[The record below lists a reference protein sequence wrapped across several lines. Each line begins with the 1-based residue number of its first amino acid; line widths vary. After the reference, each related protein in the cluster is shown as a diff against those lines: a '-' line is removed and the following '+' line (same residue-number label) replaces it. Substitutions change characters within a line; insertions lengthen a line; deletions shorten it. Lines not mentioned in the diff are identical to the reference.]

1 MATKPILS
9 THRRRK
15 PRIGVVD
22 QQARMPSH
30 ICTTSNVTLT
40 SPNFTRSTHRRGS
53 PRICV
58 ESIKYDPMCWTS
70 SNPRMSV
77 EDLFILPHP
86 KSHAYAQNSKHMHGK
101 PRSSCKQ
108 HDPRTHVEDQV
119 YAWRTLKNNSTC
131 KAKMK
136 TH

>member
-1 MATKPILS
+1 

-15 PRIGVVD
+15 PCICVVD
-22 QQARMPSH
+22 QQAH
-30 ICTTSNVTLT
+30 
-40 SPNFTRSTHRRGS
+40 TRPTHMRDFDIIKPQSSTHRRGS

-86 KSHAYAQNSKHMHGK
+86 KSHAYAQNSKHIRGK
-101 PRSSCKQ
+101 PRSSCKH

-119 YAWRTLKNNSTC
+119 Y
-131 KAKMK
+131 
-136 TH
+136 